1 MFNKPRTKT
10 VSAIALTLSLIG
22 STAFADT
29 LKLVSSWASNQA
41 TTRVNVETFVAK
53 VNEYTGGDTTIS
65 VVGPDAISPL
75 ELIEPLQT
83 GIIDM
88 IFTHPAYHAGTTKIG
103 IAADGIAV
111 DPKTWRETGIFDA
124 FDKYYQSIGLKVVG
138 ITPLG
143 QRGFRFVTN
152 QAVDGRD
159 HSFDGMKV
167 RANASYIAIIE
178 KLGGSPVPLSG
189 GAIYSSLQNGVID
202 AAPWS
207 ATGLVDFKL
216 YEVASHVLQPDF
228 GSLSNWFFMNLDK
241 WKSLD
246 KKTQAAIIR
255 AASETELH
263 ALSEMTRI
271 ADEELTT
278 LQKKG
283 MKITNMNKT
292 EAANIA
298 DWMSEAMWGLA
309 AQTDADV
316 AANIRAIAR
325 KEGLS
330 K

>member
-83 GIIDM
+83 GSIDM

-152 QAVDGRD
+152 
-159 HSFDGMKV
+159 
-167 RANASYIAIIE
+167 
-178 KLGGSPVPLSG
+178 
-189 GAIYSSLQNGVID
+189 
-202 AAPWS
+202 
-207 ATGLVDFKL
+207 
-216 YEVASHVLQPDF
+216 
-228 GSLSNWFFMNLDK
+228 
-241 WKSLD
+241 
-246 KKTQAAIIR
+246 
-255 AASETELH
+255 
-263 ALSEMTRI
+263 
-271 ADEELTT
+271 
-278 LQKKG
+278 
-283 MKITNMNKT
+283 
-292 EAANIA
+292 
-298 DWMSEAMWGLA
+298 
-309 AQTDADV
+309 
-316 AANIRAIAR
+316 
-325 KEGLS
+325 
-330 K
+330 

>member
-1 MFNKPRTKT
+1 MNITSLARLAS
-10 VSAIALTLSLIG
+10 VAALGLFLSG
-22 STAFADT
+22 GDAFADS

-53 VNEYTGGDTTIS
+53 VKEYTKGHTTIS
-65 VVGPDAISPL
+65 VVGPEAISPL
-75 ELIEPLQT
+75 ELVEPLQT

-103 IAADGIAV
+103 MAADGIRV
-111 DPKTWRETGIFDA
+111 DPTTWRKAGIFDA
-124 FDKYYQSIGLKVVG
+124 LDAYYQTIGLKVIG
-138 ITPLG
+138 ISPLG

-152 QAVDGRD
+152 QAVDGRE
-159 HSFDGMKV
+159 HSFAGMKV

-178 KLGGSPVPLSG
+178 RLGGSPVPLSG
-189 GAIYSSLQNGVID
+189 GAIYSSLQSGVID

-241 WKSLD
+241 WKGLD
-246 KKTQAAIIR
+246 SDTQAAIER
-255 AASETELH
+255 AAIETELY
-263 ALSEMTRI
+263 ALKEMTRI
-271 ADEELTT
+271 ADQELVT

-283 MKITNMNKT
+283 MNVTRMNDT

-298 DWMSEAMWGLA
+298 NWMSEAMWKLA
-309 AQTDADV
+309 TQTDAGV
-316 AANIRAIAR
+316 TANIRTVAR
-325 KEGLS
+325 KAGLTQ
-330 K
+330 